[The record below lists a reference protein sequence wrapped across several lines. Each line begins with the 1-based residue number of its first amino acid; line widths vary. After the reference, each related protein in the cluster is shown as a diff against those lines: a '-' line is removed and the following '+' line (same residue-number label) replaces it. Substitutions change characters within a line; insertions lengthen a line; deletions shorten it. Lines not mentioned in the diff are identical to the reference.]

1 MQKNSEYNSNRAD
14 RKAAGVFYT
23 PIHIVDYI
31 LKQTLAKHDVVD
43 EPNPKILD
51 PACGTGN
58 FLVAAYE
65 LLLAKFTDKLS
76 ALQRQYA
83 EQQYI
88 IKYGETE
95 TSLDGYSYW
104 CQENLPYHIIC
115 HCLYG
120 ADMDSWAVEK
130 AQTRLKEKG
139 QGQLPDGV
147 KPNLVIC
154 DSLIKWEEEIN
165 LINSKDNATGMI
177 AAFWSQKYNYI
188 IGNPPY
194 ISFGLNRVSKMPAD
208 QAQYLRAH
216 YPHSAQYKL
225 SYYALFFERGIAA
238 LKPGGYLGFITP
250 DSYLLGR
257 YYSKI
262 REYMLAVCD
271 IKELTLIDSP
281 VFGGVMVGIPVI
293 TVLQKKQAGLSSDA
307 ATVTANKLNSRA
319 ASVAAYQ
326 YKQEYF
332 SQQVYKRFRLFFH
345 PRDKA
350 IIDKIEQASYSFKE
364 FTKIR
369 TGMRSLTTQA
379 DIKSKSKH
387 SESWRQG
394 LVSSSQVLPFA
405 LIYQGDWLEVNPAKL
420 NKGGWDAAV
429 MAIPKIFLRQT
440 GDRLVAAVDR
450 SGLYHLNNIHSLAIV
465 KKQASLEY
473 LVCILNSRMMNF
485 YYQTVTLEKGRSMAQ
500 VDIETVEKLPLIID
514 YQYGDSLIKLGEHLE
529 RLSCRLYRQTEAPKT
544 SGELFAEFK
553 RTYKE
558 LNWLVYR
565 IYGLTESDIEHIE
578 QAGKQGESILIM
590 TNKRQRGRRD

>member
-1 MQKNSEYNSNRAD
+1 MQKSSEYNSNRAE
-14 RKAAGVFYT
+14 RKATGVFYT
-23 PIHIVDYI
+23 PIHIVNYI
-31 LKQTLAKHDVVD
+31 LRRTLANHDVVA

-65 LLLAKFTDKLS
+65 VLLAKFTDKLS

-83 EQQYI
+83 KQKYI
-88 IKYGETE
+88 IKQGETE
-95 TSLDGYSYW
+95 TSFDGCSYW
-104 CQENLPYHIIC
+104 CRENLPYHIIC

-120 ADMDSWAVEK
+120 ADMDAWAVHE
-130 AQTRLKEKG
+130 AQTRLEGKSRG
-139 QGQLPDGV
+139 LQPAGV

-154 DSLIKWEEEIN
+154 DSLIKWEDESN
-165 LINSKDNATGMI
+165 PRDSKDSDKVML
-177 AAFWSQKYNYI
+177 AAFWSQKYDYI

-194 ISFGLNRVSKMPAD
+194 VSFGLNRVSKMPNV

-238 LKPGGYLGFITP
+238 LKSGGYLGFITP

-262 REYMLAVCD
+262 REYMLTECD
-271 IKELTLIDSP
+271 IKELTLINSP
-281 VFGGVMVGIPVI
+281 VFGGVLVGIPVI
-293 TVLQKKQAGLSSDA
+293 TVLQKKQAGQTYEA
-307 ATVTANKLNSRA
+307 AIVTANKLNSTA
-319 ASVAAYQ
+319 TIVSAYQ
-326 YKQEYF
+326 YEQNYL
-332 SQQVYKRFRLFFH
+332 SHQVYKRFRLFFH
-345 PRDKA
+345 PQDKA
-350 IIDKIEQASYSFKE
+350 IIDKLEQALYSFKD

-379 DIKSKSKH
+379 DIKSKIRH

-405 LIYQGDWLEVNPAKL
+405 LVYQGDWLDVNPAKL

-429 MAIPKIFLRQT
+429 MAAPKIFLRQT
-440 GDRLVAAVDR
+440 GDRLVAAIDR
-450 SGLYHLNNIHSLAIV
+450 SGLYHLNNIHSIATE
-465 KKQASLEY
+465 KKHVSLEY
-473 LVCILNSRMMNF
+473 LVCILNSRLMNF

-514 YQYGDSLIKLGEHLE
+514 TNYAGRLVKLGERLE
-529 RLSCRLYRQTEAPKT
+529 ELGCELCRH
-544 SGELFAEFK
+544 SGETKSDTELVAEFK
-553 RTYKE
+553 QTYKE
-558 LNWLVYR
+558 VNWLVYR
-565 IYGLTESDIEHIE
+565 IYGLSECDIEHIE
-578 QAGKQGESILIM
+578 FADKQGEAALNLH
-590 TNKRQRGRRD
+590 NKRQRGRL